1 MKLPVNVEIA
11 LTHIMTRKKQTL
23 IAALGVTIG
32 IALYIF
38 SNSLMRGF
46 SVYSRNEMFKIM
58 PHIKIFKEDEISR
71 PLLANASEKDII
83 LIRNPSITTTSKSV
97 IDPYRLI
104 KEVDKQSFV
113 KNVAP
118 QVSIDFFYNNGKSQL
133 KGIGS
138 GVNIS
143 EANAMFNIQ
152 STMLAGDLQ
161 ALANNLSGIVIGKGV
176 AEKLNLGLDDNVTIS
191 SSRGVVKVMKII
203 GIFSTGNKATDES
216 KAYMHINTAQKLSK
230 ESADYVTD
238 IYLNVNNPDSSLFY
252 ATRLQTMTN
261 YKVEDWQT
269 SNADSLAGDKIRIV
283 MNTTVA
289 LAIMM
294 VAAFGIYNILNM
306 TITQKM
312 NDIAILKATGFSGK
326 DIVRIFVLEALI
338 MGVIGTLLGLTTG
351 AILIEIL
358 SRIYIGAPIG
368 YFPIY
373 YNSGVFG
380 VGGLFGMLA
389 SLGAG
394 YLPARKAAK
403 IDPVEIF
410 RK

>member
-1 MKLPVNVEIA
+1 MKLSVNVEIA
-11 LTHIMTRKKQTL
+11 LTHIMTRKRQTL

-58 PHIKIFKEDEISR
+58 PHIKIFKEDEISK
-71 PLLANASEKDII
+71 PLIANASEKDLV

-104 KEVDKQSFV
+104 KEVDKQDFV

-138 GVNIS
+138 GVNIA
-143 EANAMFNIQ
+143 EANAMFNMQ

-269 SNADSLAGDKIRIV
+269 SNADSLAGDKVRLI
-283 MNTTVA
+283 MNTTVTF
-289 LAIMM
+289 AIMM

-338 MGVIGTLLGLTTG
+338 MGIIGTLLGLTIG

-358 SRIYIGAPIG
+358 SRIYIGPPIG

-373 YNSGVFG
+373 YNWSVFG
-380 VGGLFGMLA
+380 VGALFGMLA

>member
-58 PHIKIFKEDEISR
+58 PHIKIFKEDEISK
-71 PLLANASEKDII
+71 PLLANASEKDIV

-104 KEVDKQSFV
+104 KEVDKQNFV

-238 IYLNVNNPDSSLFY
+238 IYVNVVNPDSSLFY

-306 TITQKM
+306 TIMQKM

-338 MGVIGTLLGLTTG
+338 MGVIGTFLGLSIG

-358 SRIYIGAPIG
+358 SRIYIGPPIG

-373 YNSGVFG
+373 YNLSVFG
-380 VGGLFGMLA
+380 VGALFGMLA

>member
-1 MKLPVNVEIA
+1 MKFPVNVDIA

-46 SVYSRNEMFKIM
+46 SVYSRREMFKVM
-58 PHIKIFKEDEISR
+58 PHIKVFKEDEISK
-71 PLLANASEKDII
+71 PLMDSKADKELV
-83 LIRNPSITTTSKSV
+83 LISNPSIVNTSKNV
-97 IDPYRLI
+97 IAPYRLI
-104 KEVDKQSFV
+104 NELKKEKFV
-113 KNVAP
+113 TTIAP
-118 QVSIDFFYNNGKSQL
+118 QVSIDFFYNNGSAQL

-138 GVNIS
+138 GVNIM

-152 STMLAGDLQ
+152 NTMLAGDLQ
-161 ALANNLSGIVIGKGV
+161 ALTNNLNAVIIGKGV
-176 AEKLNLGLDDNVTIS
+176 AEKLNLGLDDNITIS
-191 SSRGVVKVMKII
+191 SSRGVVKVLKIV

-216 KAYMHINTAQKLSK
+216 KAYMHINTAQQLSK
-230 ESADYVTD
+230 QSADHVTV
-238 IYLNVNNPDSSLFY
+238 IFINIGNPDSSLFY
-252 ATRLQTMTN
+252 ANQLQNLTP

-269 SNADSLAGDKIRIV
+269 TNADSLAGDKIRII

-326 DIVRIFVLEALI
+326 DIVKIFVLEALV
-338 MGVIGTLLGLTTG
+338 MGVIGTLIGLTIG
-351 AILIEIL
+351 AVLIEIL
-358 SRIYIGAPIG
+358 SRTYIGPPIG

-373 YNSGVFG
+373 YNLEIFG
-380 VGGLFGMLA
+380 IGASFGMLA